1 MGNDALGESPPAQ
14 YYYSKVRL
22 PAAASAELLRRHT
35 SSGGMLR
42 ERAGPRRPGRGSRRC
57 RPIRRCR
64 R

>member
-1 MGNDALGESPPAQ
+1 MGNGALGKSPPPQ
-14 YYYSKVRL
+14 YYYPKIRL
-22 PAAASAELLRRHT
+22 PAAASAELLLRHT

-42 ERAGPRRPGRGSRRC
+42 ERVGPRKPGRGSRRC